1 MNHADR
7 SSLLRRDGAPGA
19 LAASAASAASALSEA
34 HGEEILRVE
43 NLKVHFPVTRGVLIK
58 RQVGSVKAVD
68 GVSFSLRRGETLGL
82 VGESGCGKSTTG
94 LAIIKMLAA
103 TEGRIVYDGTDFAAF
118 SKADE
123 RRFRRSVQMVYQ
135 DPFGSLNPRMK
146 VSDIVGEPLEV
157 HGLAKDRAAYRARV
171 AELLEMVGL
180 LPYMA
185 DRYPHE
191 FSGGQRQRIGIARAL
206 AAGPSLIVCDEP
218 VSALDVSIQAQVVN
232 IFMELQRRLGL
243 TYVFIAHD
251 LAVVRH
257 ISDRIAV
264 MYLGRIVEI
273 ASRDELYDNPQ
284 HPYTRALLS
293 AVPVASVEAE
303 RLRSRIVLKGE
314 VPSPLNPPSGCRFH
328 PRCPAAMERCRTEDP
343 ALVARGGGRMVACH
357 LHETSPAA

>member
-1 MNHADR
+1 MTYVDSA
-7 SSLLRRDGAPGA
+7 SSQRQAP
-19 LAASAASAASALSEA
+19 AAMAS
-34 HGEEILRVE
+34 GGDEILRVE
-43 NLKVHFPVTRGVLIK
+43 DLKVHFPVSRGALWR
-58 RQVGSVKAVD
+58 RQAGSVKAVD

-94 LAIIKMLAA
+94 LALIKMLAA
-103 TEGRIVYDGTDFAAF
+103 TSGRIVFDGTDFASF
-118 SKADE
+118 GKADE

-135 DPFGSLNPRMK
+135 DPFGSLNPRMR
-146 VSDIVGEPLEV
+146 VRDIVGEPLEV
-157 HGLAKDRAAYRARV
+157 HGLARDKAAYRARV

-191 FSGGQRQRIGIARAL
+191 FSGGQRQRVGIARAL

-232 IFMELQRRLGL
+232 IFMALQRRLGL

-273 ASRDELYDNPQ
+273 AGRDELYDDPQ

-303 RLRSRIVLKGE
+303 RQRIVLQGE
-314 VPSPLNPPSGCRFH
+314 VPSPLNPPTGCRFH
-328 PRCPAAMERCRTEDP
+328 PRCPAAMARCRSEDP
-343 ALVARGGGRMVACH
+343 ALLPRGGSGRMVACH
-357 LHETSPAA
+357 LQETVSA